1 MIDFLKWTLLNEHN
15 GNNAIMILKVISIS
29 KVWHCGIIHSEI
41 RFTKKLREIDFVDV
55 KTVKAASLRILRI
68 QI

>member
-1 MIDFLKWTLLNEHN
+1 MIV
-15 GNNAIMILKVISIS
+15 KVISIS